1 MSEKTVNDAKT
12 GDVVTL
18 YGTRWTV
25 IGFLDR
31 PAALLEREDVSDMPV
46 NQRTHH
52 SVILG
57 TQHAEWAL
65 GSSPATR
72 DRDLPSKGRPRA
84 RHVPLRRVSH
94 PNQSRPASPRPTSSV
109 V

>member
-57 TQHAEWAL
+57 TQHAEDFKLPDPAKAL
-65 GSSPATR
+65 VEKWEETGCHIP
-72 DRDLPSKGRPRA
+72 KGRTAYEAFAQFLIDTGRF
-84 RHVPLRRVSH
+84 RSGE
-94 PNQSRPASPRPTSSV
+94 
-109 V
+109 